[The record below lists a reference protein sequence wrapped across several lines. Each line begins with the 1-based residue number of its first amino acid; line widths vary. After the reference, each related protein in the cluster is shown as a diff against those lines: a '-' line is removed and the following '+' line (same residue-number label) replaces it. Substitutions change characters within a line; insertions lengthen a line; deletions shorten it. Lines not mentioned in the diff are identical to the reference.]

1 MSAHARYSIRR
12 FQTATANAISTIA
25 VLSAL
30 GACSAAD
37 GSSTATTP
45 TVAAPTTEPVSVAS
59 ANAPQ
64 QATVGVAFSYD
75 ATLNGT
81 SFKDPKGAGLTYAVS
96 FAPSANGLTATAGRI
111 TGVPLVAGTI
121 TAAIT
126 ATDALGKSATNAF
139 TITVVNATAVAL
151 VSGNTPQ
158 GATVGGAFSYDATKG
173 GTAFTGTALS
183 YAVTFAPGA
192 NGLTATNGRISGAP
206 TAAGITNATIIAT
219 DVGGNSVSN
228 VFPIVAFSVDLAAPT
243 LPATGYA
250 YSDATSPLAAHFTI
264 AVGGARG
271 PGGSVIAA
279 DNTPTTNI
287 TTDAGAALGRV
298 LFYDRRLSVNDR
310 VSCASCHQQQFGFAD
325 TARLSRGF
333 TGGSTGRHSMA
344 LQNAR
349 FYNRGRFFWDERAAT
364 LEAQVLAPIQDATE
378 MGMTL
383 SNVVTKLTL
392 SAYYAPLFQAAFG
405 TTDITSDRVSR
416 ALSQFV
422 RSLVSSS
429 AKFDR
434 AFTNG
439 PPNFAAVFTQQELLG
454 QQLFNGPAKCAQCHE
469 TNAHIGD
476 DIHNTGLDPAITD
489 AGAGLGRFKTPSLR
503 NVEKR
508 GRFMHDG
515 RFTTLE
521 QVVEFYNSG
530 VQNNGN
536 LDNRLRG
543 QGNQPQ
549 RLNLSQVEKDAIV
562 AYMKTFTDDA
572 FLNAQKF
579 SNPFPR

>member
-1 MSAHARYSIRR
+1 MSGHACNSMRHCRTSLV
-12 FQTATANAISTIA
+12 NAMWAIGTVA
-25 VLSAL
+25 LL

-37 GSSTATTP
+37 QSSTAVTP
-45 TVAAPTTEPVSVAS
+45 TVAAPTVEPVSVAV
-59 ANAPQ
+59 ANGPQ
-64 QATVGVAFSYD
+64 QATVGVAYAYD
-75 ATLNGT
+75 ATLNG
-81 SFKDPKGAGLTYAVS
+81 SCFKDPKGAGLTYTIV
-96 FAPSANGLTATAGRI
+96 FAPSANGLTATSGRI
-111 TGVPLVAGTI
+111 SGVPLTAGVI
-121 TAAIT
+121 TASIT
-126 ATDALGKSATNAF
+126 ATDASGKSATNAF
-139 TITVVNATAVAL
+139 TITVIATTPVVLA
-151 VSGNTPQ
+151 SSNTPQ

-173 GTAFTGTALS
+173 GTAFTGTSLT
-183 YAVTFAPGA
+183 YAVTFAPTA
-192 NGLTATNGRISGAP
+192 NGFTATNGRITGAP
-206 TAAGITNATIIAT
+206 AAAGITTATITAT
-219 DVGGNSVSN
+219 DAGGNRVSN
-228 VFPIVAFSVDLAAPT
+228 AFPIVAFSVDLSTPG
-243 LPATGYA
+243 LPSTTYA
-250 YSDATSPLAAHFTI
+250 YSDATSPLPAHFTV
-264 AVGGARG
+264 AAGGARG

-279 DNTPTTNI
+279 DNTPANNL
-287 TTDAGAALGRV
+287 TTDAGATLGRV

-310 VSCASCHQQQFGFAD
+310 VACASCHQQQFGFAD
-325 TARLSRGF
+325 TAKLSRGF
-333 TGGSTGRHSMA
+333 AGGSTGRHSMG

-383 SNVVTKLTL
+383 DNVVTKLTL

-405 TTDITSDRVSR
+405 TPDITSDRVSR

-434 AFTNG
+434 AFGNG

-454 QQLFNGPAKCAQCHE
+454 QQLFNGPGKCAQCHE

-476 DIHNTGLDPAITD
+476 DIHNTGLDATITD
-489 AGAGLGRFKTPSLR
+489 VGAGQGRFKTPSLR
-503 NVEKR
+503 NIEKR

-543 QGNQPQ
+543 PNNQPQ
-549 RLNLSQVEKDAIV
+549 RLNLSQAEKDAIV

-572 FLNAQKF
+572 FLTAAKF